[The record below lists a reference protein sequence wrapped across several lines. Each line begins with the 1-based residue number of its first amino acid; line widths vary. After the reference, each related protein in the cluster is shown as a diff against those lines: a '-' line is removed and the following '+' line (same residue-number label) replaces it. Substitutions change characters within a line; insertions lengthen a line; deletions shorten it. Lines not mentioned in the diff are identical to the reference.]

1 MKVVAEIFGTDAGR
15 TYNMQRFIRR
25 LGRRTLD
32 RSGRLCRD

>member
-1 MKVVAEIFGTDAGR
+1 MR